1 MTRLSLIP
9 LAALLFL
16 FPALPAAAGK
26 GRPDPIR
33 HDVRCRTDL
42 CEDARTLERQTL
54 RLLRNAR
61 YEIDHPN
68 RVERR
73 ALKRL
78 AMLHVEARDFREATQ
93 DHRRLRPMIADY
105 RELVRSFD
113 RAEARFKVLD
123 PDRRMRKQLRR
134 VTASVHGIEDRFA
147 PVVAKIERRHERKH
161 KKNARWE
168 RDQRDWRWD
177 VAWHRY

>member
-16 FPALPAAAGK
+16 FPALPAAAGHK
-26 GRPDPIR
+26 AR
-33 HDVRCRTDL
+33 HDHRHHVRCHTDL

-61 YEIDHPN
+61 HEIDYPDRAEH
-68 RVERR
+68 R

-78 AMLHVEARDFREATQ
+78 AKLHKEARDFREATQ

-113 RAEARFKVLD
+113 RAEARFKALD

-134 VTASVHGIEDRFA
+134 VTASVHEIEDRFR
-147 PVVAKIERRHERKH
+147 PVIARIERRHERRH
-161 KKNARWE
+161 ARWE
-168 RDQRDWRWD
+168 RKHRDWRWD
-177 VAWHRY
+177 VAWNRY